1 MALKGGLP
9 SSWSTYPTK
18 DNPES
23 PYKFASWYIRLN
35 PDLVVVNRET
45 YGFLDWL
52 GDIGGLFDGLRYL
65 FGWIVA
71 PLASI

>member
-1 MALKGGLP
+1 MSLNVGLP
-9 SSWSTYPTK
+9 SSWSTYPTE
-18 DNPES
+18 DDPES
-23 PYKFASWYIRLN
+23 PYKYASWYIRLS
-35 PDLVVVNRET
+35 PDLNVVNRET

-52 GDIGGLFDGLRYL
+52 GDIGGLLDGLKYL